1 MEKGLA
7 GERETTMR
15 PCDED
20 HGDHVQEGET
30 TGERKKERKREKETR
45 RRMKMAN
52 IHNMGGIS

>member
-30 TGERKKERKREKETR
+30 TGERKKEGERDKKKNENREY
-45 RRMKMAN
+45 
-52 IHNMGGIS
+52 S